1 METNKTSA
9 PSKETIIQM
18 LSEQIEVTK
27 LRVELQELN
36 TKFAQLRLEELK
48 SVAITAQITNPSPSS
63 SSMEEGAVPHK
74 LTQEDLDNNPE
85 LISKGFKVGDEVF
98 IHQDDE
104 EDEET
109 PVEEKKKDNSKRNL
123 RKS

>member
-48 SVAITAQITNPSPSS
+48 SVAITAQITNPTTNSS
-63 SSMEEGAVPHK
+63 EGSGGIPHK

-104 EDEET
+104 EDEEA
-109 PVEEKKKDNSKRNL
+109 PVEEKTSNSKRNL
-123 RKS
+123 RKT

>member
-1 METNKTSA
+1 METNKTTP
-9 PSKETIIQM
+9 PSKEAIMQM

-48 SVAITAQITNPSPSS
+48 SIAITAQITNPSPSS
-63 SSMEEGAVPHK
+63 SNMEEGVVPHK

-85 LISKGFKVGDEVF
+85 LISKGFKVGDEVL
-98 IHQDDE
+98 IHQDEE
-104 EDEET
+104 EDEA
-109 PVEEKKKDNSKRNL
+109 PVVEEKKDNSKRNL

>member
-1 METNKTSA
+1 METNKTTA
-9 PSKETIIQM
+9 PSKDAIMQM

-48 SVAITAQITNPSPSS
+48 SIAITAQITNPSPSS

-85 LISKGFKVGDEVF
+85 LISKGFKVGDEVL
-98 IHQDDE
+98 IHQDEE
-104 EDEET
+104 EDEA
-109 PVEEKKKDNSKRNL
+109 PVVEEKKDNSKRNL

>member
-1 METNKTSA
+1 METNKTTP
-9 PSKETIIQM
+9 PSKEAIMQM

-48 SVAITAQITNPSPSS
+48 SIAITAQITNPSPSS
-63 SSMEEGAVPHK
+63 SNMEEGVVPQK

-85 LISKGFKVGDEVF
+85 LISKGFKVGDEVL
-98 IHQDDE
+98 IHQDEE
-104 EDEET
+104 EDEA
-109 PVEEKKKDNSKRNL
+109 PVVEEKKDNSKRNL

>member
-48 SVAITAQITNPSPSS
+48 SVAITAQITNPTANSS
-63 SSMEEGAVPHK
+63 EGSGGIPHK

-104 EDEET
+104 EDEEA
-109 PVEEKKKDNSKRNL
+109 PVEEKKEVSNSKRNL
-123 RKS
+123 RKT

>member
-1 METNKTSA
+1 METNTTNA
-9 PSKETIIQM
+9 PSKEAIIQM

-36 TKFAQLRLEELK
+36 TKFAQLRLDELK
-48 SVAITAQITNPSPSS
+48 SITIAAQITNPSPSN
-63 SSMEEGAVPHK
+63 MTDNAATPHK

-85 LISKGFKVGDEVF
+85 LISKGFKVGDEVL

-104 EDEET
+104 EEDNDA
-109 PVEEKKKDNSKRNL
+109 PVKEKKDNSKRNL
-123 RKS
+123 RKT